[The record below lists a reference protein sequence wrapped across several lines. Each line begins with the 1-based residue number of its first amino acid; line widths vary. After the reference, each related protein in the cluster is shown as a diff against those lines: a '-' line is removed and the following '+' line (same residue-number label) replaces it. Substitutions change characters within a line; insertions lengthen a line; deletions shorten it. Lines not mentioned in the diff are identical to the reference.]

1 MSTARPLEGK
11 RVVVTRAVEQARELL
26 ARLEKM
32 GATVLLFPAVSFSE
46 PSDTSELDR
55 VILSLAEFDWILF
68 TSANAVRFFA
78 TRCRKLG
85 VEPSQEGNYRCAA
98 VGPATASAVA
108 AEGFSVDHVA
118 QEFIGTALACE
129 LSPSLAG
136 KKIILPRSERARPD
150 LPRALKAVG
159 GLVTEVVA
167 YHTGSVGPID
177 PAVMRAV
184 REAQVDVIS
193 FFSPS
198 AIENM
203 RVELGQEVLVRLGA
217 RAALAAV
224 GPVTAAALRGAGLP
238 VAIEAPLATAESM
251 AAAIANYFSSTADSQ
266 ARAL

>member
-11 RVVVTRAVEQARELL
+11 RIVVTRAVEQSRDLM
-26 ARLEKM
+26 ARLENM
-32 GATVLLFPAVSFSE
+32 GAIVLLFPAVSFSE
-46 PSDTSELDR
+46 PSDTAELDR
-55 VILSLAEFDWILF
+55 AIRSLAEYDWILF

-78 TRCRKLG
+78 GRCRKLG
-85 VEPSQEGNYRCAA
+85 VEPGQEGNYLCAA

-118 QEFIGTALACE
+118 QEFLGSALVRE
-129 LSPSLAG
+129 LSASLAG
-136 KKIILPRSERARPD
+136 KKILLPRSERARPD
-150 LPRALKAVG
+150 LPNALKAVG
-159 GLVTEVVA
+159 AEVTEVVA
-167 YHTGSVGPID
+167 YHTGGVGVIEPE
-177 PAVMRAV
+177 VMQAI

-203 RVELGQEVLVRLGA
+203 RGELGEEVLSHLGA

-224 GPVTAAALRGAGLP
+224 GPVTAAALRSAGLP

-251 AAAIANYFSSTADSQ
+251 AAAIANYFSSSADSQ
-266 ARAL
+266 ARAV